1 MRAFAR
7 YQPQPYDGEVHLV
20 LASARPIGAGQDP
33 RLYWAELARGGVR
46 RYDIPARDSG
56 LILKSPHV
64 EKLSE
69 WVREA
74 LRIARQ
80 KGKRAA
86 QAITALTTQSLVVG
100 LLSVI
105 TLF

>member
-1 MRAFAR
+1 
-7 YQPQPYDGEVHLV
+7 
-20 LASARPIGAGQDP
+20 
-33 RLYWAELARGGVR
+33 VR
-46 RYDIPARDSG
+46 RFDIPARDSG

-74 LRIARQ
+74 LRAARQ
-80 KGKRAA
+80 KGTQAA
-86 QAITALTTQSLVVG
+86 AALTALTTQSLVVG
-100 LLSVI
+100 LLSFI

>member
-7 YQPQPYDGEVHLV
+7 YRPQPYDGEIHLV
-20 LASARPIGAGQDP
+20 VASARPIGSGQDP
-33 RLYWAELARGGVR
+33 RLYWADLARGGVR
-46 RYDIPARDSG
+46 RFDIPARDSG

-74 LRIARQ
+74 LRAARQ
-80 KGKRAA
+80 KGTQAA
-86 QAITALTTQSLVVG
+86 AALTALTTQSLVVG
-100 LLSVI
+100 LLSFI